1 MRSVA
6 FIIAVVAAYLLL
18 RGHPERMPV
27 LMRTC
32 VAVLVLVAGLGF
44 WGHRVRPREGNAAS
58 RRVPGWLDYAAIG
71 TAVLALECVFVL
83 FLSAAPA
90 PLERVAESI
99 GSWWAPAAAAERD
112 AAGKGKSHA
121 GNWLWEDHQRRP
133 LPQRTNLKPGN
144 RPEVFLR
151 PVDGAAAEE
160 LLKRRIYVGAFA
172 LGRYEAGAWSPRGP
186 ERETVKA
193 GPDGWLRLPDLT
205 AGAELP
211 SVDCEVFHAADHPSG
226 NPLTAVQGV
235 VAVEMPELERIDEGL
250 HLLPAPGA
258 EGYDYRTVSRPCSLD
273 DLARGAAVAVPAGA
287 APEWLA
293 LPPGS
298 MGERI
303 AGLAK
308 VAAGEGPVLDQLLRL
323 RGHLRTTL
331 AYSLRT
337 ENPKNLDPLENFLF
351 EEQKGHCEFFATAG
365 ALLARSLGVPSR
377 VAYGWAG
384 GTYYESSNL
393 FVFRSREAHAWTE
406 VLLEGYGWTVLDA
419 TPPGALEREL
429 AETAAPDEK
438 APGTEE
444 LLAAEESLVF
454 ADTGGLRAPLILAA
468 AFVLPALVLLALR
481 SRRIGPASEGPGAE
495 RGGGDGY
502 LAAFRRASRRHGAP
516 FGSSRTLRRHLAEM
530 NTAPE
535 FARDL
540 QAYHYAVRYEGRAP
554 DRKTEQRLRKAAEE
568 WK

>member
-90 PLERVAESI
+90 PLERVAEKI
-99 GSWWAPAAAAERD
+99 ESWWSPGAASQRD
-112 AAGKGKSHA
+112 DKGGGGTSQA
-121 GNWLWEDHQRRP
+121 GNWLWNDHQRRP
-133 LPQRTNLKPGN
+133 LPRRTNLKPGN

-151 PVDGAAAEE
+151 PADGEAAGQ

-172 LGRYEAGAWSPRGP
+172 LGRYETGAWSSRQLA
-186 ERETVKA
+186 RETLRA
-193 GPDGWLRLPDLT
+193 EPDGWLRLDGERAAPPV
-205 AGAELP
+205 E
-211 SVDCEVFHAADHPSG
+211 CEVFHAADHPSG
-226 NPLTAVQGV
+226 NPLTALQGV
-235 VAVEMPELERIDEGL
+235 VAVELPELDRLDDGL
-250 HLLPAPGA
+250 LVLPPPGA

-273 DLARGAAVAVPAGA
+273 DLPRGTAVSIPAEVPR
-287 APEWLA
+287 EWLEM
-293 LPPGS
+293 PPGA
-298 MGERI
+298 MGDKL

-308 VAAGEGPVLDQLLRL
+308 LAAGEGNTVQRLLNL

-331 AYSLRT
+331 DYSLRT
-337 ENPKNLDPLENFLF
+337 ENLADLDPLENFLF
-351 EEQKGHCEFFATAG
+351 KEQKGHCEFFATAG
-365 ALLARSLGVPSR
+365 ALLARSIGVPSR

-384 GTYYESSNL
+384 GTYYEGSNL

-406 VLLEGYGWTVLDA
+406 VLLEGHGWTVLDA

-429 AETAAPDEK
+429 AETAEPDAK
-438 APGTEE
+438 PPGTED
-444 LLAAEESLVF
+444 LLAAEETVVF
-454 ADTGGLRAPLILAA
+454 TDAGGLKGPLLLAA
-468 AFVLPALVLLALR
+468 VFVLPALALLVLR
-481 SRRIGPASEGPGAE
+481 SRRVGSVADGASAE
-495 RGGGDGY
+495 RAGGDGY
-502 LAAFRRASRRHGAP
+502 FAAFRRASRRHGLP
-516 FGSSRTLRRHLAEM
+516 FAGSRTLRRHVSEM
-530 NTAPE
+530 ADAPE
-535 FARDL
+535 FAREL
-540 QAYHYAVRYEGRAP
+540 QAYHYAVRYEGRVP